1 MEIIFYLLIASWVV
15 GFLVKKS
22 NVINENIE
30 KYTTNTSDQKE
41 DLFAHMKPFTEEEIR
56 ESIFRSA
63 KEYKTIS
70 DMRKALAYDIVVQFG
85 LEDEVKKIIKHEVWS
100 DEVYADIAKN
110 YQNRS
115 SFRRGESYIYWQ
127 AEQKGIIDKICAHMP
142 DPINGFNPKIPAIL
156 YYLKINQGQAYKIGI
171 TNLSVNERFQK
182 SDLAKIE
189 IIKIIKYEIGADA
202 KAEESKILNRYKKH
216 KYKGEKL
223 LTSGNTE
230 LFHKDILE
238 LDAKLNLQ

>member
-1 MEIIFYLLIASWVV
+1 MEIIFYLLIVSWII
-15 GFLVKKS
+15 GFLAKKS
-22 NVINENIE
+22 NVINDPIE
-30 KYTTNTSDQKE
+30 KYTTKE
-41 DLFAHMKPFTEEEIR
+41 DLFAGMEPFTEEEIR
-56 ESIFRSA
+56 ESVFRSA
-63 KEYKTIS
+63 KKYKTIS
-70 DMRKALAYDIVVQFG
+70 DMRKAHAYDIVVQFG

-100 DEVYADIAKN
+100 DEVYADIAKK

-115 SFRRGESYIYWQ
+115 SFRRREGYIYWQ
-127 AEQKGIIDKICAHMP
+127 AEQKGIIDKICIHMP
-142 DPINGFNPKIPAIL
+142 DPITGFNPKIPGIL

-189 IIKIIKYEIGADA
+189 IIKIMKYEMGADA
-202 KAEESKILNRYKKH
+202 RAAESEILYKYREF

-230 LFHKDILE
+230 LFHTDVLK
-238 LDAKLNLQ
+238 LDENSNSTPTS